1 VPRCRQR
8 LADVPLDQGRPVWVD
23 DPHFNLRYHLRHAGL
38 PAPGSEEQLKNLA
51 GRVFAQRLD
60 RTKPLWE
67 LLLVDGLQD
76 DRFALVAKSHHAL
89 VDGISAVDITTVLF
103 DDTPDTPPVAP
114 PRTPWAPRP
123 LPTSAQLLS
132 DALLERA
139 TRPAEVVR
147 SARAVVRTPRQL
159 LRDARDG
166 LQSVGALAFA
176 GLRPPPPTPLNVAV
190 GPHRRYTWVD
200 AELVELQRIK
210 DALGGS
216 VNDAVLAVV
225 AGALGRF
232 FRHRGIDTDGL
243 VLTVLVP
250 VSVRAESAQ
259 GALGNEVAR
268 MWALLPVG
276 IEDPVRQHAAIRDAR
291 AELEDERQAIDA
303 RTLTELAGFASPTI
317 MSQAARLQQ
326 RQRFFHLVVTNVP
339 GPQQP
344 LYLLGRRLRALY
356 PVVPLAGRQALGV
369 AVMSYDGKLGFGLLG
384 DYDAL
389 ADLDTLADFLR
400 TSIDALAAGASVPR
414 RAAHGRHATHARR
427 PAAGTTR

>member
-1 VPRCRQR
+1 MPRFRQR

-67 LLLVDGLQD
+67 LLLVDGLQGE
-76 DRFALVAKSHHAL
+76 RFALIAKSHHAL
-89 VDGISAVDITTVLF
+89 VDGISAVDITSVLF
-103 DDTPDTPPVAP
+103 DTQPETPAIATP
-114 PRTPWAPRP
+114 RKPWAPRP
-123 LPTSAQLLS
+123 LPSPAQLLS
-132 DALLERA
+132 DALIARA
-139 TRPAEVVR
+139 THPAEAV
-147 SARAVVRTPRQL
+147 RAVRAAIRAPRHIL
-159 LRDARDG
+159 TSTRDG
-166 LQSVGALAFA
+166 LQAMGALAFA
-176 GLRPPPPTPLNVAV
+176 GLRPAPPTPLDVKV
-190 GPHRRYTWVD
+190 GPHRRYTWID
-200 AELVELQRIK
+200 AELAELQRVK
-210 DALGGS
+210 DALGGT

-243 VLTVLVP
+243 TLTVLVP
-250 VSVRAESAQ
+250 VSVRADSEQ
-259 GALGNEVAR
+259 GALGNEVAA

-276 IEDPVRQHAAIRDAR
+276 IEDPVRQHAAIRDSTAFD
-291 AELEDERQAIDA
+291 DERQAVGA
-303 RTLTELAGFASPTI
+303 RTLTELSGFASPTI

-326 RQRFFHLVVTNVP
+326 RQRFFDLVVTNVP

-369 AVMSYDGKLGFGLLG
+369 AVMSYDGRLGFGLLG

-389 ADLDTLADFLR
+389 ADLDALATFLR
-400 TSIDALAAGASVPR
+400 ESIDALAAGASVPR
-414 RAAHGRHATHARR
+414 RAAGGRRSSRERR
-427 PAAGTTR
+427 PVAGTPR